1 MEVVPLG
8 ERLLVETRVRP
19 SDIAFIRV
27 GDRALVKVTAD
38 DFAHLWRAPKD
49 ASSRSPQQHL

>member
-1 MEVVPLG
+1 MTTIGGFVNAGQKIMEVVPMG

-27 GDRALVKVTAD
+27 GDRAGQGDRL
-38 DFAHLWRAPKD
+38 
-49 ASSRSPQQHL
+49 